1 MTRDES
7 MASSASIRLS
17 VSRGAQSV
25 DDPSPP
31 NGFKQTEIGSIPEEW
46 EVANI
51 GSLFDIQQ
59 GKAISARKRT
69 GKSLRPF
76 LRTANVFW
84 GRLDLSTVDT
94 MDFTDQ
100 EAEKLSLRI
109 GDLLVC
115 EGGDIG
121 RTAMWRDEIEGCS
134 HQNHVHRLRA
144 KITNVEPMFYMYW
157 MQAAMLLLRLYGGEG
172 NKTTIPNLSKARL
185 STFQVPIPPLPEQRA
200 IAHVLSKIQ
209 AAAEA
214 QAAIAGRAREL
225 KRALMARLFTE
236 GLRGEPLKETE
247 IGPMPEGWEVAP
259 LGDCVT
265 QAQYGLSVRGEES
278 GKYPILRMTNQQNG
292 VIVPANLQHVNISEN
307 ELAKFKVNRGELLFN
322 RTNSMELVGRT
333 AIFDLEED
341 YVFASYLIR
350 VAVIREKLEPHFL
363 NFYLNDEN
371 SQARLKG
378 LATRGV
384 SQSNISASRLR
395 TFIIPVPSLD
405 EQREIARILQTVDA
419 KIASAERKR
428 ARLEELFRAMLGQ
441 LMTGRVRAIRLP
453 LEST

>member
-17 VSRGAQSV
+17 VSRGAQYV

-76 LRTANVFW
+76 LRTSNVFW

-109 GDLLVC
+109 GDMLVC

-278 GKYPILRMTNQQNG
+278 GKYPILRMTNQQTG

-395 TFIIPVPSLD
+395 TFVIPVPPLD
-405 EQREIARILQTVDA
+405 EQRELAHILQTVDA
-419 KIASAERKR
+419 KITSAERKR